1 MLTSEDFFYISQY
14 ETPVPDE
21 NRWFSVYARKGE
33 AIEGGSNFIRDV
45 LLNTKLPER
54 KSKGTI
60 MAIEEACKTKNHER
74 AIELWN
80 RSYPENMVKVY
91 KGASIL

>member
-14 ETPVPDE
+14 ETLVPDE
-21 NRWFSVYARKGE
+21 NRWLSVYGRKRE
-33 AIEGGSNFIRDV
+33 AMEGGSNFIRDV
-45 LLNTKLPER
+45 LMMTKLPER

-60 MAIEEACKTKNHER
+60 MAIEEACKSKNHER

-80 RSYPENMVKVY
+80 RSYPENLVKVY